1 MDRDVVYFQKGK
13 LQVARSI
20 ISDLRA
26 SRTVQETSFKYNSN
40 IDKELETVYYALNRA
55 DASLERE
62 LEKKKRAKKA

>member
-1 MDRDVVYFQKGK
+1 MDRDVIYFQKGK

-20 ISDLRA
+20 ICDLRA
-26 SRTVQETSFKYNSN
+26 SRTVQQTSFRYNPN

-62 LEKKKRAKKA
+62 LEKKKKAKKA